1 MIEGDITSVVAT
13 LEGIVDPLI
22 SMMMIW
28 FIYIMLF
35 YIFKMIS
42 GRKPLG

>member
-1 MIEGDITSVVAT
+1 MIEGDIVSVVAT
-13 LEGIVDPLI
+13 LEGLVDPLL
-22 SMMMIW
+22 SLMTVW
-28 FIYIMLF
+28 FIYILLF